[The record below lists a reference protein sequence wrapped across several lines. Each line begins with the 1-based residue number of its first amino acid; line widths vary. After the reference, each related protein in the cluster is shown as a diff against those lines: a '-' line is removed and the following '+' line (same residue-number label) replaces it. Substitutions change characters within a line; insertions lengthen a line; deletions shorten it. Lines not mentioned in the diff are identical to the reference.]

1 MDRNELESKVLDML
15 EDICAD
21 DAVREERDV
30 DLFDAGL
37 LDSLA
42 AIEVLVGIEENF
54 GVEIAPTA
62 VERKEMNTVNKII
75 DQIAGRSARRSRA
88 LRGCLHASAHG
99 FTRTRRAP
107 RSPGWP
113 PSRSAPACS
122 PGSLSHRRMAPL
134 PHRSLWRI
142 SFPCCAASI
151 PWTGIRSASR
161 CSV

>member
-21 DAVREERDV
+21 DAMREERDV

-75 DQIAGRSARRSRA
+75 DQIAAR
-88 LRGCLHASAHG
+88 L
-99 FTRTRRAP
+99 
-107 RSPGWP
+107 
-113 PSRSAPACS
+113 
-122 PGSLSHRRMAPL
+122 
-134 PHRSLWRI
+134 
-142 SFPCCAASI
+142 
-151 PWTGIRSASR
+151 
-161 CSV
+161 

>member
-62 VERKEMNTVNKII
+62 VERKEMNTANKII
-75 DQIAGRSARRSRA
+75 DQIAAR
-88 LRGCLHASAHG
+88 L
-99 FTRTRRAP
+99 
-107 RSPGWP
+107 
-113 PSRSAPACS
+113 
-122 PGSLSHRRMAPL
+122 
-134 PHRSLWRI
+134 
-142 SFPCCAASI
+142 
-151 PWTGIRSASR
+151 
-161 CSV
+161 

>member
-1 MDRNELESKVLDML
+1 MDRNELESKALDML

-62 VERKEMNTVNKII
+62 VERKEMNTANKII
-75 DQIAGRSARRSRA
+75 DQIAAR
-88 LRGCLHASAHG
+88 L
-99 FTRTRRAP
+99 
-107 RSPGWP
+107 
-113 PSRSAPACS
+113 
-122 PGSLSHRRMAPL
+122 
-134 PHRSLWRI
+134 
-142 SFPCCAASI
+142 
-151 PWTGIRSASR
+151 
-161 CSV
+161 

>member
-1 MDRNELESKVLDML
+1 MDSNELESKVLDML

-75 DQIAGRSARRSRA
+75 DQIAAR
-88 LRGCLHASAHG
+88 L
-99 FTRTRRAP
+99 
-107 RSPGWP
+107 
-113 PSRSAPACS
+113 
-122 PGSLSHRRMAPL
+122 
-134 PHRSLWRI
+134 
-142 SFPCCAASI
+142 
-151 PWTGIRSASR
+151 
-161 CSV
+161 

>member
-62 VERKEMNTVNKII
+62 VERKEMNAVNKII
-75 DQIAGRSARRSRA
+75 DQIAAR
-88 LRGCLHASAHG
+88 L
-99 FTRTRRAP
+99 
-107 RSPGWP
+107 
-113 PSRSAPACS
+113 
-122 PGSLSHRRMAPL
+122 
-134 PHRSLWRI
+134 
-142 SFPCCAASI
+142 
-151 PWTGIRSASR
+151 
-161 CSV
+161 